1 MVWYKWIVETS
12 NEFFIVFL
20 QVNILNVEP
29 KQNKVE
35 MPKIKKELLSSKQRQ
50 SQETHMVFN
59 VAEEEFVE
67 T

>member
-1 MVWYKWIVETS
+1 
-12 NEFFIVFL
+12 
-20 QVNILNVEP
+20 VNILNVES
-29 KQNKVE
+29 KQKKVE